1 MKNDIENTAKGYQD
15 LIDEVEKDQ
24 RKIIE
29 ELKYVLTGVVG
40 GRQLSDQEYQCF
52 IERAVDK
59 NKFEDI
65 GFNLGISESAAK
77 TYYQRSIKKLE
88 AEATR
93 VTLRLKRK

>member
-1 MKNDIENTAKGYQD
+1 MKNDIEQNAFGYQQ
-15 LIDEVEKDQ
+15 LIDEIEKDQ
-24 RKIIE
+24 IKIIE

-59 NKFEDI
+59 KKFDDI
-65 GFNLGISESAAK
+65 AFNLGITESSAK
-77 TYYQRSIKKLE
+77 TYYQRAIKKLE
-88 AEATR
+88 AEARR

>member
-29 ELKYVLTGVVG
+29 EFKYVLTGVVG
-40 GRQLSDQEYQCF
+40 GRQLSEQEYQCF
-52 IERAVDK
+52 IERALDK
-59 NKFEDI
+59 KKFDDI
-65 GFNLGISESAAK
+65 GFNLGITESSAK
-77 TYYQRSIKKLE
+77 TYYQRAIKKLE
-88 AEATR
+88 AEARR

>member
-24 RKIIE
+24 EKIIE

-77 TYYQRSIKKLE
+77 TYYQRAIKKLE

>member
-1 MKNDIENTAKGYQD
+1 LKNDIENTAKGYQD

-24 RKIIE
+24 EKIIE

>member
-1 MKNDIENTAKGYQD
+1 MKHNLENESKGYQD
-15 LIDEVEKDQ
+15 LLDEIEKEQ
-24 RKIIE
+24 IKIIE

-40 GRQLSDQEYQCF
+40 GRQLSEQEYQCF

-59 NKFEDI
+59 KKFDDI
-65 GFNLGISESAAK
+65 AFNLGISESAAK
-77 TYYQRSIKKLE
+77 TYYQRAIKKLE

>member
-1 MKNDIENTAKGYQD
+1 MKNNIENESKGYQD
-15 LIDEVEKDQ
+15 LLDEIEKDQ
-24 RKIIE
+24 IKIIE

-52 IERAVDK
+52 VERAVDK
-59 NKFEDI
+59 NKFDDI
-65 GFNLGISESAAK
+65 AFNMCITESSAK
-77 TYYQRSIKKLE
+77 TYYQRAIKKLE

>member
-24 RKIIE
+24 EKIIE

-40 GRQLSDQEYQCF
+40 GRQLSEQEYQCF